1 MIEFRQRKF
10 LEQDMMPEAIKYLKK
25 EGAPFN
31 TITPD
36 KADEASR
43 VNSRSLVLVS
53 FKKNTSGYYEIQIRD
68 KEFYRYTRKVLEEK
82 CGMRV
87 TGVDEKSRTYT
98 AEDDYLGK
106 VLNVIEALAW
116 EKNLSVVKS

>member
-43 VNSRSLVLVS
+43 VNSKSLVLVS
-53 FKKNTSGYYEIQIRD
+53 FKKNTSGYYEIQIRS
-68 KEFYRYTRKVLEEK
+68 YRR
-82 CGMRV
+82 R
-87 TGVDEKSRTYT
+87 
-98 AEDDYLGK
+98 
-106 VLNVIEALAW
+106 
-116 EKNLSVVKS
+116 

>member
-43 VNSRSLVLVS
+43 VNSKSLVLVS

-82 CGMRV
+82 YGMRV
-87 TGVDEKSRTYT
+87 TGADEKSRTYT

-116 EKNLSVVKS
+116 EKNLSIVKS